1 MTATMSWEL
10 DREHEEFR
18 ASVRSFVNRQVRPVV
33 EGSEEAG
40 RPPAA
45 LLKEMGSAGLL
56 GLAVPE
62 EDGGAAAHPL
72 PALRLVTVQGE
83 PLDGDTLRV
92 GAHGTSSPAAPRR
105 AIPAPWRIWP
115 GCRPCSRPSPPKQP
129 PARDGRL
136 RTVVRAARAGPA
148 GRARDDAHRHRDRQR
163 AVHDDDDEPA
173 AAAPGRGVRGRY
185 RIRAAAGQQ
194 PVHAGPGRRAGRA
207 RADARHHRGQP
218 GLFPGGFPG
227 PGVHR

>member
-18 ASVRSFVNRQVRPVV
+18 ASVRSFVDRQVRPVV
-33 EGSEEAG
+33 EESEEAG

-56 GLAVPE
+56 GRAVPE
-62 EDGGAAAHPL
+62 EDGGAAARPL
-72 PALRLVTVQGE
+72 PARGWSPSRASHWTAILSR
-83 PLDGDTLRV
+83 RR
-92 GAHGTSSPAAPRR
+92 HGTSSPAAPRR

-136 RTVVRAARAGPA
+136 RTVVRAARTGPA

-173 AAAPGRGVRGRY
+173 AAAPGRGVRGRH

-207 RADARHHRGQP
+207 RADARHYRGQL
-218 GLFPGGFPG
+218 GLFPGGIPG